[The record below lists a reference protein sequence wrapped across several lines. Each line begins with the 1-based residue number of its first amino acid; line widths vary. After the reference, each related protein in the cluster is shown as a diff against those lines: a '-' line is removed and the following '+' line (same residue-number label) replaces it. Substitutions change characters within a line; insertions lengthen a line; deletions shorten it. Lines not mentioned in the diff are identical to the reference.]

1 VKPSLKR
8 RLLLLALGATALVWL
23 VTVLFTWLDAR
34 HEIREVL
41 DAHLAQ
47 SASLLLVQLSHDLDE
62 IETEHAPLLHKDA
75 RKVAFQIWEEGVRL
89 GLHSVNA
96 PQEPLGTRDQGFSER
111 TVEGSRWRVFT
122 SWDASGEYLIHVGER
137 MELREELAAEMAQG
151 LLLPLLV
158 ALPVLG
164 ILLWIAVGRGLRPLA
179 SLTDEVAQ
187 RDPDNLAPLDAARTP
202 RDVLPLVE
210 QLNRLF
216 ARIAQSFERE
226 RRFTADAAHELRTP
240 VAAIKAQA
248 QVAQLASGL
257 PARDHALD
265 QVVAGAER
273 ASRLVEQLLTLA
285 RLDAIDRNALEPC
298 GLRALA
304 AQAVAEAA
312 PAALSHGV
320 CLELV
325 ASGDVPDVQV
335 RCIPALVEVLIRNLI
350 DNAVRH
356 GGGGAVRVE
365 VADPT
370 GCAVVS
376 VTDEGP
382 GIPEHERSKVLER
395 FYRLPEAGEGGS
407 GLGLSIVQR
416 IAQIHDAELVM
427 RSGPAMDSGEGG
439 KGLRVEVR
447 FPLAGPQSV

>member
-8 RLLLLALGATALVWL
+8 RLLVLALAATALVWL

-34 HEIREVL
+34 HEIHEVL

-47 SASLLLVQLSHDLDE
+47 SASLLLVQLSQDIDE

-75 RKVAFQIWEEGVRL
+75 RKVAFQIWEQGTRL

-96 PQEPLGTRDQGFSER
+96 PQEPLGTRAQGFSER
-111 TVEGSRWRVFT
+111 TVEGGRWRVFT

-137 MELREELAAEMAQG
+137 MELREELATEMAVS
-151 LLLPLLV
+151 LLRPLLV

-164 ILLWIAVGRGLRPLA
+164 IVLWIAVGRGLGPLA
-179 SLTDEVAQ
+179 GLTGEVAQ
-187 RDPDNLAPLDAARTP
+187 RDPDNLAPLDAARAP
-202 RDVLPLVE
+202 REVLPLVE

-216 ARIAQSFERE
+216 GRIAQSFERE

-248 QVAQLASGL
+248 QVAQLASAAD
-257 PARDHALD
+257 ARDHALG

-273 ASRLVEQLLTLA
+273 AARLVEQLLTLA
-285 RLDAIDRNALEPC
+285 RLDVIDRSAFEPC

-304 AQAVAEAA
+304 AQVLAEMA
-312 PAALSHGV
+312 PAALSRGV
-320 CLELV
+320 RLELTDAPDV
-325 ASGDVPDVQV
+325 PDVPDVQV
-335 RCIPALVEVLIRNLI
+335 RCIPTLVEVLVRNLV

-356 GGGGAVRVE
+356 GAGGAVRVA
-365 VADPT
+365 VAREP

-376 VTDEGP
+376 VVDQGP
-382 GIPEHERSKVLER
+382 GIPEHERGKVLER

-416 IAQIHDAELVM
+416 IAQIHGATL
-427 RSGPAMDSGEGG
+427 ALDSGEGG

-447 FPLAGPQSV
+447 FPLA

>member
-1 VKPSLKR
+1 VRPSLKR
-8 RLLLLALGATALVWL
+8 RLLVLALAATALVWL

-34 HEIREVL
+34 HEIQEVL

-47 SASLLLVQLSHDLDE
+47 SASLLLVQLSHDIDE

-75 RKVAFQIWEEGVRL
+75 RKVAFQVWEEGTRL

-96 PQEPLGTRDQGFSER
+96 PQQPLGTGEQGFSER

-137 MELREELAAEMAQG
+137 MALREELATEMALG
-151 LLLPLLV
+151 LLLPLLA

-164 ILLWIAVGRGLRPLA
+164 VLLWIAVGRGLKPLA
-179 SLTDEVAQ
+179 GLTGEVAG
-187 RDPDNLAPLDAARTP
+187 RDPDNLAPLAAERAP
-202 RDVLPLVE
+202 REVLPLVE

-216 ARIAQSFERE
+216 GRIAQSFERE

-248 QVAQLASGL
+248 QVAQLASGAQ
-257 PARDHALD
+257 ARDHALQ

-285 RLDAIDRNALEPC
+285 RLDAIDRSALEPC

-304 AQAVAEAA
+304 AQVIAEMA
-312 PAALSHGV
+312 PAALSRGV
-320 CLELV
+320 RLELTG
-325 ASGDVPDVQV
+325 APEAPEAPHAPDVQAP
-335 RCIPALVEVLIRNLI
+335 CIPTLVEALVRNLI

-356 GGGGAVRVE
+356 GAGGAVRVA
-365 VADPT
+365 VAREP
-370 GCAVVS
+370 GYAVVS
-376 VTDEGP
+376 VTDQGP

-395 FYRLPEAGEGGS
+395 FYRLPDAGEGGS

-416 IAQIHDAELVM
+416 IAQIHGAPL
-427 RSGPAMDSGEGG
+427 ALDSGESG
-439 KGLRVEVR
+439 KGLRVSVR
-447 FPLAGPQSV
+447 FPLVPM